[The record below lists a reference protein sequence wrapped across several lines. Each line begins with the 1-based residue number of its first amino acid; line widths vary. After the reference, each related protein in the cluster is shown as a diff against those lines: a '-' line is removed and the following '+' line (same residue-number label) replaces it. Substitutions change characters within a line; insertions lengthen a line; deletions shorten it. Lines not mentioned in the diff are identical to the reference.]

1 MRILLGT
8 LGFLCLFTLAA
19 QGDEHCLAHAIPFTD
34 SGKAASIQYG
44 RSRPMDIRHIRLDL
58 RVDVEGERLEGTAT
72 HTLVPI
78 GAPLRTATFDSVG
91 LDVTKVSAGGHEF
104 DFEVG
109 PEKLNV
115 FFPSPIPD
123 GEELALKIEYS
134 VTRPAK
140 GMHFRTPRLGYSGTE
155 VQCWSQ
161 GESEDS
167 RYWFPCFDTPHE
179 RSTTEIVATVP
190 ALYRATANG
199 ELVDVQENAADGTH
213 TFHYRLDKE
222 HAVYLVSLAVGQF
235 VEIRDDSGPVPLF
248 YYVLPGQEEKARL
261 SFGRTAD
268 MMRYFEST
276 LGVPYPWGRYSQ
288 VAVVDFIAGG
298 MENTSI
304 TTLTERSVQDAA
316 ARLTNLSEHL
326 VSHELAHQWFGDYL
340 TTRDWTNIWLNEGWA
355 TYLETCYTGHN
366 EGPDAYLHRMWEN
379 AQDVFET
386 DKPENR
392 LATVRKAWGD
402 PEALFDARV
411 YEKGAWILHMLR
423 RRLGDEVFWRG
434 AHLYLERYANQSV
447 ETNDFLRTM
456 EEVSG
461 DGLEAFFDQWVF
473 HAGWPEFKIGYEWDN
488 ERNVAKVTVEQT
500 QKVDDK
506 TLLFTGKTAIRFALS
521 DGVKDEEV
529 ELTEKSHTFY
539 VALPSRPEYVRFDP
553 NDHFLKTAQFDRSK
567 DMLIAQ
573 LSRDDNVLARY
584 EACDAL
590 GKLRNEGAIE
600 ALTKALDNDT
610 FWGVRARAVQALAGM
625 DLPKAE
631 EAVIGALKQDNPR
644 VRLAAARALSKV
656 RSDASKTALAALFP
670 AEPSPYV
677 VAAAID
683 SLSQQ
688 LAFQHGEDIRKL
700 LSRDSQN
707 QVIRNAALSA
717 LARLEP
723 NMALPAILDYTRPD
737 APRMSRGAAVN
748 ALGVAGQWSPE
759 KAAQRKPLID
769 LLDDRNPFIR
779 RGAADALGTLGD
791 PEAIPALEAFALGT
805 KDELEAKTARD
816 NAAKL
821 RDRNTPPNALKQL
834 QEQLD
839 AMKKDIGTLQEDKK
853 KLQGEMESLKAS
865 TNPTSDAKSKE
876 AK

>member
-1 MRILLGT
+1 MRVFLGT
-8 LGFLCLFTLAA
+8 VGFLSLFVFAA
-19 QGDEHCLAHAIPFTD
+19 RGDEHCLAHAIPFTD
-34 SGKAASIQYG
+34 SGKAASVQYG
-44 RSRPMDIRHIRLDL
+44 RSRPMDIRHTRLDL
-58 RVDVEGERLEGTAT
+58 RIDVEGERLEGSAT
-72 HTLVPI
+72 HTLVPV
-78 GAPLRTATFDSVG
+78 GTPLSTATFDSVG
-91 LDVTKVSAGGHEF
+91 LDISKVSSGGTVF
-104 DFEVG
+104 DFEVTT
-109 PEKLNV
+109 EKLNV
-115 FFPSPIPD
+115 FFPTPIPV
-123 GEELALKIEYS
+123 GEELALRIEYS
-134 VTRPAK
+134 VARPAK

-167 RYWFPCFDTPHE
+167 RYWFPCYDSPNE

-190 ALYRATANG
+190 AMYRATANG
-199 ELVDVQENAADGTH
+199 ELVDVQDNAADGTR
-213 TFHYRLDKE
+213 TFHYRLGKE

-248 YYVLPGQEEKARL
+248 YYVRPGQEENARL
-261 SFGRTAD
+261 SFGKTAD
-268 MMRYFEST
+268 MMRFFEDA

-366 EGPDAYLHRMWEN
+366 EGQDAYLHRMWEN

-386 DKPENR
+386 DKVENR

-423 RRLGDEVFWRG
+423 QRLGDEVFWRG
-434 AHLYLERYANQSV
+434 VHLYLERYANQSV

-500 QKVDDK
+500 QRIDDK
-506 TLLFTGKTAIRFALS
+506 TLLFTGKTAIRFGLA
-521 DGVKDEEV
+521 DGMKDEAV
-529 ELTEKSHTFY
+529 ELTEKSHTFF
-539 VALPSRPEYVRFDP
+539 VALPSRPQFVRFDP
-553 NDHFLKTAQFDRSK
+553 NENFLKSVQFERSK
-567 DMLIAQ
+567 EMLIAQ
-573 LSRDDNVLARY
+573 LTRDDSVLARY

-590 GKLRNEGAIE
+590 GKLHAEGSVE
-600 ALTKALDNDT
+600 ALQKALESDA
-610 FWGVRARAVQALAGM
+610 FWGVRARAALALAGV

-631 EAVIGALKQDNPR
+631 EAVIGALKQENAR
-644 VRLAAARALSKV
+644 VRLAAARALAKV
-656 RSDASKTALAALFP
+656 RSDAAKAALAALLP
-670 AEPSPYV
+670 SEPSPYV
-677 VAAAID
+677 VASAID

-688 LAFQHGEDIRKL
+688 LAFQYGEDIRKV

-707 QVIRNAALSA
+707 QVIRNSALAA

-723 NMALPAILDYTRPD
+723 NSALPAILDYVKAD

-748 ALGVAGQWSPE
+748 ALGTAGQWAAE
-759 KAAQRKPLID
+759 KSALRTPLID
-769 LLDDRNPFIR
+769 LLDDRNPFVR
-779 RGAADALGTLGD
+779 RAAADALGTLGD

-805 KDELEAKTARD
+805 KDEQEAKAARD
-816 NAAKL
+816 NAARL

-834 QEQLD
+834 QEQVD
-839 AMKKDIGTLQEDKK
+839 AIKKEIGTLQEDKK
-853 KLQGEMESLKAS
+853 KLQGEVDNLRAATKPAGDVKPKESK
-865 TNPTSDAKSKE
+865 
-876 AK
+876 